1 MRAIKYLLA
10 GALVSVV
17 SAPSMAQDVKS
28 QIDAITK
35 VVKANKSNPEAIED
49 QVKDFVKENKK
60 NGVAL
65 AGLGRAFLD
74 IKDTV
79 NAKKYAEMAVQRG
92 KKDAEGYIL
101 LGDIEAL
108 NNDGGAAATWYQQAT
123 VMDPQEPQGYI
134 KYASVYRKRSPE
146 LSVQMLEKLR
156 EIDPSYPVDAEAGHF
171 FYGANKLDKAV
182 EYFGKVDMNLLKD
195 NYLTEY
201 ATAELLLANSKK
213 SLEVALFGV
222 KKDPRSAAMNRI
234 TFYNYTDLKDYKNAL
249 KYADALFNKS
259 DSAKISARDHQYY
272 GYALMG
278 DSAYDQAIE
287 QFKKALELNSDLND
301 VRKQLSDAYISKGD
315 FTNGLAFYD
324 EYLSKIEKP
333 SVPDLDGLARL
344 YAQQA
349 ASIDSMNDA
358 KIAALKKADEIYG
371 KIATE
376 SPSNKMYAA
385 MMRARINSQLDPE
398 STQGLAKPYYEEY
411 VQIAQTEQADNPKLL
426 IEPYLYLGYYYIL
439 KEDNATA
446 KSYYEKVI
454 AIDPQNQFATQALS
468 VLQ

>member
-1 MRAIKYLLA
+1 MKAIKYLLA
-10 GALVSVV
+10 GALMAVTSTPV
-17 SAPSMAQDVKS
+17 MAQDVQS
-28 QIDAITK
+28 QVDAIAK
-35 VVKANKSNPEAIED
+35 VIKENKSNPEAVED

-60 NGVAL
+60 NAIAL
-65 AGLGRAFLD
+65 AGLGRAYLD

-79 NAKKYAEMAVQRG
+79 NAKKYAKMAVDRG
-92 KKDAEGYIL
+92 EKDAEGYIL

-108 NNDGGAAATWYQQAT
+108 GNDGGAAATWYQQAT
-123 VMDPQEPQGYI
+123 LMDPQDPQGYI

-156 EIDPSYPVDAEAGHF
+156 AVDPSYPVDAEAGHF

-182 EYFGKVDMNLLKD
+182 EHYGKVDLNQLKD

-222 KKDPRSAAMNRI
+222 NKNPRSAAMNRI

-259 DSAKISARDHQYY
+259 DSAKISARDYQYY
-272 GYALMG
+272 AYAFMG

-287 QFKKALELNSDLND
+287 QFKKALEMNAELND
-301 VRKQLSDAYISKGD
+301 VRKQLSDAYIAKKD

-324 EYLSKIEKP
+324 EYLSKVEKP
-333 SVPDLDGLARL
+333 SVPDLDGLAQL
-344 YAQQA
+344 YMQQA
-349 ASIDSMNDA
+349 SSIDSMTTD
-358 KIAALKKADEIYG
+358 KINAFKKADEVYG
-371 KIATE
+371 RIASE
-376 SPSNKMYAA
+376 SPSNKLYATL
-385 MMRARINSQLDPE
+385 MRARINSQLDPE

-411 VQIAQTEQADNPKLL
+411 VQLAQTENADNPKLL
-426 IEPYLYLGYYYIL
+426 IEPYMYLGYYYIV

-446 KSYYEKVI
+446 KSYYEKI
-454 AIDPQNQFATQALS
+454 LAIDPQNATATQALS